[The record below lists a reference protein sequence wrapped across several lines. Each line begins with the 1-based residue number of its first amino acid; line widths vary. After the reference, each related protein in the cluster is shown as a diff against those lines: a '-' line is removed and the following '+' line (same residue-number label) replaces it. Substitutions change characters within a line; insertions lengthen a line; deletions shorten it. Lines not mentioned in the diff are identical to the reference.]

1 MGERSGPV
9 GAGGIVIP
17 QHRLTDLTAAAR
29 ECLRLSVALALI
41 LCSLLPAHIWG
52 QPLPGTEA
60 LTTEG
65 DLAAQMVSGID
76 RYLTRRIET
85 SIARRQRYGK
95 PDYSSREAYE
105 KSVAGRRE
113 RLRAMIGAV
122 DPRVPS
128 PELLGNSSYGASS
141 LIARIGDGAGSQIE
155 IHSVRWPV
163 FSGDVPVAVYGE
175 GLLLEPAG
183 GAKANLIVL
192 PDADVAPE
200 MIAGLQPGLEPS
212 SQLAQRFALAGCRV
226 LVPVLIDRHDT
237 WSGLEGFRYTNQ
249 PHREFL
255 YRMAYELGRHV
266 VGYEVQ
272 KVLAAADWFARSEPE
287 IPIGVAG
294 YGEGGLVAF
303 YSAALDTRID
313 AALVSGYFGPLES
326 LWSQPIYRNVWS
338 LLEEFGQEGVA
349 SLVAPRPLIIEAA
362 RAPELDGPPRATDDR
377 KGAAPGAIRTPAFE
391 EVRAE
396 FDRARVAF
404 DKLGAG
410 KDVQLIASGDGRGAA
425 GSDAALGAFLASLR
439 VAAGAPVGQPT
450 YDARPFQI
458 SQQQRMARQFQE
470 LVAHTQRVLRQ
481 AESKRESFW
490 AKADSKSPAA
500 WEKGAA
506 WYRDYFWK
514 EVIGR
519 LPDPSEPLQA
529 RSRQI
534 FDEPKWKGYE
544 VVLPVWPDVFAEG
557 ILLVPKDLKAGERR
571 PVVVCQHGLESRA
584 LEVVDPRLDSH
595 YYHGYGARLA
605 GRGFIVFAPQNPYIG
620 RDDFR
625 VLQRK
630 ANPVKASLFSVIL
643 GQHQRILQWL
653 ESLPFVDARRIGFY
667 GLSYGGKTAMR
678 VPSLLAGYALSICSA
693 DFNEWIWKNT
703 RADSRYSYLFT
714 GEYEMFEFDL
724 GNTFNYSEL
733 ATLIAP
739 RPFMVERGHHDG
751 VAPDEWVAYEYA
763 KVRRFY
769 VGLGLGDRTAIEFF
783 DGPHTIHGVG
793 TFEFLHRHLNW
804 PGPAR

>member
-1 MGERSGPV
+1 MQTQS
-9 GAGGIVIP
+9 AK
-17 QHRLTDLTAAAR
+17 TAALVLLL
-29 ECLRLSVALALI
+29 CSVFTALA
-41 LCSLLPAHIWG
+41 SG
-52 QPLPGTEA
+52 QPLPGTAA

-65 DLAAQMVSGID
+65 DLAAQMVAGID
-76 RYLTRRIET
+76 RYLMGRIKTAPE
-85 SIARRQRYGK
+85 RRQRYWK
-95 PDYSSREAYE
+95 PDYSSPEAYE
-105 KSVAGRRE
+105 KSVAERRD
-113 RLRAMIGAV
+113 RFRTIIGAV

-128 PELLGNSSYGASS
+128 PELLWNASHGASS
-141 LIARIGDGAGSQIE
+141 LVARIGGGAAPGIE

-163 FSGDVPVAVYGE
+163 FSGDVPATVHGE

-192 PDADVAPE
+192 PDADVTPE
-200 MIAGLQPGLEPS
+200 MIAGLQPGLELS
-212 SQLAQRFALAGCRV
+212 SQLAQRLALAGCRV
-226 LVPVLIDRHDT
+226 LVPLLIDRNHT
-237 WSGLEGFRYTNQ
+237 WSGTEGIRYTNQ
-249 PHREFL
+249 PHREFV
-255 YRMAYELGRHV
+255 YRMAYEMGRHMI
-266 VGYEVQ
+266 GYEVQ
-272 KVLAAADWFARSEPE
+272 KVLAAVDWFARSEPNV
-287 IPIGVAG
+287 PIGVAG
-294 YGEGGLVAF
+294 HGEGGLLTF

-313 AALVSGYFGPLES
+313 ATLVSGYFGPLDG
-326 LWSQPIYRNVWS
+326 LWRQPIYRNVWS
-338 LLEEFGQEGVA
+338 IEEEFGQEGVA
-349 SLVAPRPLIIEAA
+349 SLIAPRPLILEAA
-362 RAPELDGPPRATDDR
+362 LARELDGPPTATDDR
-377 KGAAPGAIRTPAFE
+377 KGAAPGVIRTAALE
-391 EVRAE
+391 QVRAE
-396 FDRARVAF
+396 FDRARVPF

-410 KDVQLIASGDGRGAA
+410 AKIQLTASGDGRGVA
-425 GSDAALGAFLASLR
+425 GTDDTLAAFLHHLS
-439 VAAGAPVGQPT
+439 VEGGAPAGKPT
-450 YDARPFQI
+450 YDARPFQMW
-458 SQQQRMARQFQE
+458 QLPRMARQFQE
-470 LVAHTQRVLRQ
+470 LVAHTQYVLRRAEEKRQ
-481 AESKRESFW
+481 AFW
-490 AKADSKSPAA
+490 SKADASSPEAWRKST
-500 WEKGAA
+500 A

-529 RSRQI
+529 RSRQV

-557 ILLVPKDLKAGERR
+557 ILLVPKDLKPGERR

-605 GRGFIVFAPQNPYIG
+605 DRGFIVFAPQNPYIG

-643 GQHQRILQWL
+643 GQHQRILEWL
-653 ESLPFVDARRIGFY
+653 GSLPFVDAKRIAFY

-678 VPSLLAGYALSICSA
+678 VPSLLDGYALSICSA

-703 RADSRYSYLFT
+703 RSDSKFSYLFT

-724 GNTFNYSEL
+724 GNTFNYSEM
-733 ATLIAP
+733 ASLIAP

-769 VGLGLGDRTAIEFF
+769 VGLGLGERTAIEFF

-804 PGPAR
+804 PNRGR

>member
-1 MGERSGPV
+1 MQTQS
-9 GAGGIVIP
+9 AK
-17 QHRLTDLTAAAR
+17 T
-29 ECLRLSVALALI
+29 SALALF
-41 LCSLLPAHIWG
+41 LCSVFAALASG
-52 QPLPGTEA
+52 QPLPGTAA
-60 LTTEG
+60 LTAEG
-65 DLAAQMVSGID
+65 DLAAQMVAGID
-76 RYLTRRIET
+76 RYLMRRIET
-85 SIARRQRYGK
+85 APERRQRYWT
-95 PDYSSREAYE
+95 PDYSSPEAYE
-105 KSVAGRRE
+105 KSVAERRA
-113 RLRAMIGAV
+113 RFRAIIGAV

-128 PELLGNSSYGASS
+128 PELLWNAGHGASS
-141 LIARIGDGAGSQIE
+141 LVARIGGGAAPGFE

-183 GAKANLIVL
+183 AAKANLIVL
-192 PDADVAPE
+192 PDADIAPE
-200 MIAGLQPGLEPS
+200 MIVGLQPGLELS
-212 SQLAQRFALAGCRV
+212 SQLAQRLALAGCRV
-226 LVPVLIDRHDT
+226 LVPVLIDRGDT
-237 WSGLEGFRYTNQ
+237 WSGTQGIRYTNQ

-255 YRMAYELGRHV
+255 YRMAYEMGRHI

-272 KVLAAADWFARSEPE
+272 KVLAAVDWFARNEPNV
-287 IPIGVAG
+287 PIGVAG
-294 YGEGGLVAF
+294 HGEGGLLAF
-303 YSAALDTRID
+303 YSAALDTRIA
-313 AALVSGYFGPLES
+313 AALVSGYFGPLDG
-326 LWSQPIYRNVWS
+326 LWRQPIYRNVWS
-338 LLEEFGQEGVA
+338 LEEEFGQQGVA
-349 SLVAPRPLIIEAA
+349 GLIAPRALIIEAA
-362 RAPELDGPPRATDDR
+362 LGRELDGPPPATDDR
-377 KGAAPGAIRTPAFE
+377 KGAAPGMIRTAALE
-391 EVRAE
+391 EIRAE
-396 FDRARVAF
+396 FDRARIAF

-410 KDVQLIASGDGRGAA
+410 GKIQLAASGDGRGFA
-425 GSDAALGAFLASLR
+425 GTDAALTAFLHHLGVEGDAP
-439 VAAGAPVGQPT
+439 AGKPT

-458 SQQQRMARQFQE
+458 SQQQRMSRQVQE
-470 LVAHTQRVLRQ
+470 LVAHTQHVLRR
-481 AESKRESFW
+481 AEERRQVFW
-490 AKADSKSPAA
+490 SKADASSPETWRKST
-500 WEKGAA
+500 A

-557 ILLVPKDLKAGERR
+557 ILLVPKDLKPGERR

-605 GRGFIVFAPQNPYIG
+605 DRGFIVFAPQNPYIG

-643 GQHQRILQWL
+643 GQHQRILEWL
-653 ESLPFVDARRIGFY
+653 GSLPFVDAKRIGFY

-678 VPSLLAGYALSICSA
+678 VPSLLDGYALSICSA

-703 RADSRYSYLFT
+703 RSDSKYSYLFT

-733 ATLIAP
+733 ASLIAP

-769 VGLGLGDRTAIEFF
+769 VGLALGERTAIEFF

-804 PGPAR
+804 PKRGE

>member
-1 MGERSGPV
+1 MQIRS
-9 GAGGIVIP
+9 AK
-17 QHRLTDLTAAAR
+17 TTAFVLLLW
-29 ECLRLSVALALI
+29 CVFTALAL
-41 LCSLLPAHIWG
+41 G

-60 LTTEG
+60 LTAEG
-65 DLAAQMVSGID
+65 DLAAQMVAGID
-76 RYLTRRIET
+76 RYLMRRIET
-85 SIARRQRYGK
+85 APERRQRYWK
-95 PDYSSREAYE
+95 PDYSSPEGYA
-105 KSVAGRRE
+105 KSVAERRE
-113 RLRAMIGAV
+113 RFRTIIGAV
-122 DPRVPS
+122 DPRVLS
-128 PELLGNSSYGASS
+128 PELLWNASQGVSS
-141 LIARIGDGAGSQIE
+141 LVGRIGGGDTPQVE

-163 FSGDVPVAVYGE
+163 FSGDIPATAHGE

-183 GAKANLIVL
+183 QPKANLIVL
-192 PDADVAPE
+192 PDADTPPE
-200 MIAGLQPGLEPS
+200 MIAGLQPGLELS
-212 SQLAQRFALAGCRV
+212 SQLAQRLALAGCRV
-226 LVPVLIDRHDT
+226 LVPLLIDRGDT
-237 WSGLEGFRYTNQ
+237 WSGAEGIRNTNQ
-249 PHREFL
+249 PHREFI
-255 YRMAYELGRHV
+255 YRMAYEMGRHII
-266 VGYEVQ
+266 GYEVQ
-272 KVLAAADWFARSEPE
+272 KVLAAVDWFARNEPNV
-287 IPIGVAG
+287 PIGVAG
-294 YGEGGLVAF
+294 HGEGGLLAF

-313 AALVSGYFGPLES
+313 AALVSGYFGPLDG
-326 LWSQPIYRNVWS
+326 LWRQPIYRNVWS
-338 LLEEFGQEGVA
+338 LVEEFGQGGVA
-349 SLVAPRPLIIEAA
+349 GLIAPRGLIIEAA
-362 RAPELDGPPRATDDR
+362 LAPELDGPPRATDDR
-377 KGAAPGAIRTPAFE
+377 KGAAPGVIRTAALK

-404 DKLGAG
+404 DRLGVG
-410 KDVQLIASGDGRGAA
+410 EKIQLSASGDGRGAA
-425 GSDAALGAFLASLR
+425 GTDAALGAFLRQLGVER
-439 VAAGAPVGQPT
+439 GAPPGKPT
-450 YDARPFQI
+450 YSAHPFQI
-458 SQQQRMARQFQE
+458 DQLQRMSRQFRE

-481 AESKRESFW
+481 AEEMRQAFW
-490 AKADSKSPAA
+490 SKSDAKSVEA
-500 WEKGAA
+500 WRKTTA

-544 VVLPVWPDVFAEG
+544 VVLPVWPEVFAEG
-557 ILLVPKDLKAGERR
+557 ILLVPKDLKPGERR

-605 GRGFIVFAPQNPYIG
+605 DRGFIVFAPQNPYIG

-630 ANPVKASLFSVIL
+630 ANPVKTSLFSVIL
-643 GQHQRILQWL
+643 GQHQRILEWL
-653 ESLPFVDARRIGFY
+653 GSLPFVDAKRIGFY
-667 GLSYGGKTAMR
+667 GLSSGGKTAMR
-678 VPSLLAGYALSICSA
+678 VPPLLDGYALSICSA

-703 RADSRYSYLFT
+703 RSDSKYSYLFT

-733 ATLIAP
+733 ASLIAP

-769 VGLGLGDRTAIEFF
+769 VGLGLGERTAIEFF

-804 PGPAR
+804 PKRRE